1 MKVRTGAAD
10 LLASHGATTRPVT
23 VSFQVTDRCNYDCVH
38 CYQEHV
44 AHDELSIDEVER
56 VLREIADLGVLFLTL
71 MGGEFFMHPHADR
84 ILATAHELGF
94 AIKLKT
100 TGHHI
105 TDKRADRLAQL
116 RPIQVDLSMYAATA
130 HLHDSVTTQHGSWE
144 KTYAAAQR
152 LVARKIPIQ
161 LNAPVMEETAGDLE
175 KLRALARE
183 LGAKHTFDPKITGME
198 NQDQSPT
205 GLRLTGESLAEFY
218 RGEQTGIADFLAESY
233 QGFDPTTTDRRP
245 LADAPC
251 RAGKQT
257 ININPRGEVWP
268 CNLLPIKCGDLR
280 TQSLAD
286 VWRSSAELADL
297 RDLRWA
303 DIAECNTCAVRSYC
317 QRCNAMALL
326 EQGELRGPSLEA
338 CRHAVAVRDSLR
350 ERGLIPESETGLP
363 PTWERIHPDGRH
375 ASSNA
380 GKGAI
385 GEKAVRARRLRVI

>member
-10 LLASHGATTRPVT
+10 LIASHGGAMRPVT
-23 VSFQVTDRCNYDCVH
+23 VSFQVTDRCNYECVH

-44 AHDELSIDEVER
+44 AHDELSIEDVER
-56 VLREIADLGVLFLTL
+56 ILSEIADLGVLFLTL

-84 ILATAHELGF
+84 ILETAHRLGF
-94 AIKLKT
+94 AIKLKS

-130 HLHDSVTTQHGSWE
+130 HVHDGVTRQHGSWD
-144 KTYAAAQR
+144 KTYAAAKR
-152 LVARKIPIQ
+152 LLERNIPVQ
-161 LNAPVMEETAGDLE
+161 LNAPVMEETVGDLE
-175 KLRALARE
+175 KLRVLATE
-183 LGAKHTFDPKITGME
+183 LGAKHTFDPKITGRE
-198 NQDQSPT
+198 NTDQQPT
-205 GLRLTGESLAEFY
+205 GLRMSGESLAQFY
-218 RGEQTGIADFLAESY
+218 ADERTGIAQFIAESY
-233 QGFDPTTTDRRP
+233 DGFDPRTTDRRP
-245 LADAPC
+245 LEDAPC

-280 TQSLAD
+280 EQSLSEI
-286 VWRSSAELADL
+286 WQTSSELANM
-297 RDLRWA
+297 RELRWA

-317 QRCNAMALL
+317 QRCNAMAML

-350 ERGLIPESETGLP
+350 ERGLIPQTDTALP
-363 PTWERIHPDGRH
+363 PTWQRIHPDGQHDRAAAH
-375 ASSNA
+375 
-380 GKGAI
+380 AI
-385 GEKAVRARRLRVI
+385 GDRAVRARRLRVI